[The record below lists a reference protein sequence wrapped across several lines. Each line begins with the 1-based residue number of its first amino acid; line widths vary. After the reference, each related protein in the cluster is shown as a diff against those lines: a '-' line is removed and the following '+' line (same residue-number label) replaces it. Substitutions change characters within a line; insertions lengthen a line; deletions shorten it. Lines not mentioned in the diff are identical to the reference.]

1 MWIDLHGIIS
11 AIYCQFYLGNLFC
24 SILSFKNK
32 YRSCLEANCW
42 ELCRKETEGTGEC
55 WDLLGALGRSLPL
68 DGSGRHLEMWFIN
81 LAAKSG
87 WGGSQKKQEVEVTE
101 KFKCHQMPAGLGCD
115 SPQEHQGLQ
124 DLTLPCPGH
133 VCTSAKPQDEGLI
146 KD

>member
-1 MWIDLHGIIS
+1 M
-11 AIYCQFYLGNLFC
+11 LGFTG
-24 SILSFKNK
+24 
-32 YRSCLEANCW
+32 SCEEIPA
-42 ELCRKETEGTGEC
+42 
-55 WDLLGALGRSLPL
+55 
-68 DGSGRHLEMWFIN
+68 SGWVWQMWFIN

-87 WGGSQKKQEVEVTE
+87 WGGSQKKQEVEVTG

-133 VCTSAKPQDEGLI
+133 VCTSAKPQNEGLI